1 MKRTSSVVWRFFDRI
16 EQDGRVVAIVCKICD
31 SRYKYFG
38 NTTNLRSHMLNKHP
52 IQWDLGQNKTLN
64 EEFRVAATDDET
76 NQSIPRPL
84 QKRYRKAESND
95 NVRYSISVNK
105 DPSIL
110 EGNMPII
117 KVDVLESETD
127 IAHDDDTQ
135 ATINLVKQ
143 LHRGSDEEWLNEDV
157 FDTVTQAYTPPQ
169 KKRKLYRKIKPEVI
183 SPAPTTYEPR
193 KQIIIQNKRRDEYQA
208 FGEYVSNKLRKLNNN
223 QTQSNVQQLITT
235 ILWQA
240 EYGVYDNMDTVKK
253 ILLHSMQGMGSPIQE
268 GETVHISN
276 QELENMNVNIA
287 VDPIAE

>member
-95 NVRYSISVNK
+95 N
-105 DPSIL
+105 
-110 EGNMPII
+110 
-117 KVDVLESETD
+117 VDVLESETD